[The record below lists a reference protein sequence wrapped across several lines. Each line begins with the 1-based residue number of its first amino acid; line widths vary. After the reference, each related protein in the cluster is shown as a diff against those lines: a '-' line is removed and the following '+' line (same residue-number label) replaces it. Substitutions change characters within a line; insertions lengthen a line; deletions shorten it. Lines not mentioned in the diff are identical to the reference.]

1 LEKLKT
7 GTISLF
13 QVNFSEPLS
22 MLQRLAE
29 DYEYADI
36 LHKAAKCTDSCE
48 QLAMVAAFT
57 VSSYATTSCRTGKPF
72 NPLLGETYE
81 CDRMDDLGWRTVA
94 EQVSHH
100 PPIVAQY
107 GEGHGW
113 RCWQE
118 FTMASK
124 FRGKYLQ
131 VVPLGTAHL
140 EFLNTGVT
148 TSLFYS
154 GTPTVSAPEH

>member
-1 LEKLKT
+1 M
-7 GTISLF
+7 GTILLF

-81 CDRMDDLGWRTVA
+81 CDRMGDLGWRTVA

-100 PPIVAQY
+100 PPMVAQY
-107 GEGHGW
+107 GEGEGW

-140 EFLNTGVT
+140 EFLNTGDNFAILSRDT
-148 TSLFYS
+148 FY
-154 GTPTVSAPEH
+154 V